1 MTSVMLA
8 RPGTWIKSKVCQ
20 CSGPFLHQNYLTYRV
35 KAKAIVSPGLIKSID
50 VNETDEF
57 GYTGLHL
64 ASEHGHLKVVEELM
78 VRQDWE
84 ENILTKCNVLS
95 PSGWRSQ
102 AGPSCV

>member
-8 RPGTWIKSKVCQ
+8 RQGTWIKSKVCQ
-20 CSGPFLHQNYLTYRV
+20 CSGPFLHENCLTHRV
-35 KAKAIVSPGLIKSID
+35 RAKAIVSPGLIKSID

-78 VRQDWE
+78 VRE
-84 ENILTKCNVLS
+84 ENILIKCNVLS
-95 PSGWRSQ
+95 PSGWRSK

>member
-8 RPGTWIKSKVCQ
+8 RQGTWIKSKVCQ
-20 CSGPFLHQNYLTYRV
+20 CSGPFSHENCLTHWD
-35 KAKAIVSPGLIKSID
+35 KAKAIISPGLIKSID

-78 VRQDWE
+78 VRQD
-84 ENILTKCNVLS
+84 
-95 PSGWRSQ
+95 
-102 AGPSCV
+102 